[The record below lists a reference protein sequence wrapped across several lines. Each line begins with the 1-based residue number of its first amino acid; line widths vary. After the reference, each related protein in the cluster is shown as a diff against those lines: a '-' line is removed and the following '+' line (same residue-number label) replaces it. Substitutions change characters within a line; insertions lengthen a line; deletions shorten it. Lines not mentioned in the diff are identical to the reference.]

1 MILNRGAV
9 FVKILIDQLGGPRD
23 VFSIAA
29 TLQLEVRLVPSTG
42 FDGAL
47 VRPTNLPIGTILI
60 RDSIKETG
68 RKAFT
73 VAHEIAHFVLPG
85 HDQADLVCTAG
96 DIDNWSEEAKK
107 LEREADEFA
116 AELLMPVS
124 LVQPMIRSQR
134 PSLHL
139 IEQIAHATGA
149 SISAAG
155 RRYCDL
161 TQERCAFVWSHR
173 GAISWARCSEEFTH
187 KLYRGK
193 EISPGTYAFDC
204 FHREEVPKNPQPV
217 KADLWL
223 PPHRLIPGSTL
234 QEESR
239 FLRWYES
246 AISLLWIDKRI
257 EQYQGE
263 EDDELLRE
271 MDPSDFTLGR
281 RRWPG
286 RK

>member
-1 MILNRGAV
+1 MPADLGNTNGQHLEAQQVAAISKEEHVGHGTLVSLCREHKEQFGILV
-9 FVKILIDQLGGPRD
+9 
-23 VFSIAA
+23 
-29 TLQLEVRLVPSTG
+29 
-42 FDGAL
+42 
-47 VRPTNLPIGTILI
+47 
-60 RDSIKETG
+60 RDSINESG

-85 HDQADLVCTAG
+85 HDQADLVCTAD
-96 DIDNWSEEAKK
+96 DIDNWAEEDKQ

-124 LVQPMIRSQR
+124 LVQPTIKSER
-134 PSLHL
+134 PSLRL
-139 IEQIAHATGA
+139 IEHIAHATGA

-161 TQERCAFVWSHR
+161 TSERCAFVWSCR
-173 GAISWARCSEEFTH
+173 GAISWARCSEEFGH

-193 EISPGTYAFDC
+193 EILPGTYAFDC
-204 FHREEVPKNPQPV
+204 FHRDDVPRNPQPV

-223 PPHRLIPGSTL
+223 SESRLIPGTTL

-257 EQYQGE
+257 ERYQQE
-263 EDDELLRE
+263 EEDELLRE
-271 MDPSDFTLGR
+271 MDPTDFTIGR
-281 RRWPG
+281 KRWPS

>member
-1 MILNRGAV
+1 MLNRGSV
-9 FVKILIDQLGGPRD
+9 FARMLVEELGGPRD

-29 TLQLEVRLVPSTG
+29 ALRLEVRSVAAIG

-47 VRPTNLPIGTILI
+47 VRPTNLPIGTILV
-60 RDSIKETG
+60 RDSIKELG

-85 HDQADLVCTAG
+85 HEQADLVCTPE
-96 DIDNWSEEAKK
+96 DIDNWSGEAKH

-124 LVQPMIRSQR
+124 LVQPMIKPER
-134 PSLHL
+134 PSLRL
-139 IEQIAHATGA
+139 IEHIAQTTGA
-149 SISAAG
+149 SMSAAG

-161 TQERCAFVWSHR
+161 TSERCAFVWSRR
-173 GAISWARCSEEFTH
+173 GAISWARCSEEFGH
-187 KLYRGK
+187 KLYSSNQ
-193 EISPGTYAFDC
+193 ISPGTYAFDC
-204 FHREEVPKNPQPV
+204 FNGDTVPNSPQPV
-217 KADLWL
+217 KAELWL

-257 EQYQGE
+257 EKYR
-263 EDDELLRE
+263 DDDNDELLPE

-281 RRWPG
+281 KRWPN